1 MLFFFPPVFVVVAA
15 FFPAEKNQIFPSEW
29 WASVLGA
36 QRVDPPF
43 LGFQEGWSGEAVEGA
58 GILFPSIDGWM
69 DDVFLDLFLRT
80 SIYIYI
86 YPPPTQK
93 KMGIR
98 KTCAPCSNWYF
109 LRSLWCFCP
118 ANLGVFGAEKP
129 RSRKK
134 VWTVPED
141 FLASTNSP
149 AKNSKD
155 RCAKWWGGKLLASVF
170 STKIWQKTSQKAEDL
185 SFIWACHHNKRHE
198 PWANP
203 TYSCWNKKMTS
214 IFVELALG
222 EVPKYSEHSN
232 FFASK
237 SRSFKSINLETR
249 VSRSFCYAWTM
260 QKWKLCRG
268 NVGWTQQKWM
278 MMMMMMM
285 MMMTCVGRTPGWH
298 VIISYI

>member
-1 MLFFFPPVFVVVAA
+1 MLFFFSSRFCCCCRVFSRWKKPNFPVRMVSISSWCSEGRPSVSWLPRGLKRWSRGGCWHP
-15 FFPAEKNQIFPSEW
+15 FPQHRW
-29 WASVLGA
+29 M
-36 QRVDPPF
+36 
-43 LGFQEGWSGEAVEGA
+43 
-58 GILFPSIDGWM
+58 DGWC
-69 DDVFLDLFLRT
+69 LFGSFFENLHL
-80 SIYIYI
+80 YIYI

-285 MMMTCVGRTPGWH
+285 TCVGRTPGWH